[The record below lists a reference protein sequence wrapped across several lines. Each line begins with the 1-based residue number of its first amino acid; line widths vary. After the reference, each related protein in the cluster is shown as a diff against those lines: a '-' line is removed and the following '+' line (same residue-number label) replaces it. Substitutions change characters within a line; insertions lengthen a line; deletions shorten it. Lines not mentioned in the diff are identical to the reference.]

1 MVKFY
6 VVWLK
11 SLRDGRRS
19 LMMFGA
25 NASGC
30 FDFHE
35 FYSHDIVHWEVRW
48 SEGAM

>member
-6 VVWLK
+6 VVWLR

-19 LMMFGA
+19 LIMFSA

-30 FDFHE
+30 VDFHE
-35 FYSHDIVHWEVRW
+35 FWGHDVVQWEVRW
-48 SEGAM
+48 SEDAI